1 MGHSAWETSFRPSHD
16 SYYRSSFHIDKSLMA
31 LQVIL
36 GTLSAI
42 DKVKQNKNSKGGDR
56 S

>member
-16 SYYRSSFHIDKSLMA
+16 SYYRSSFRIDKSFMA

-36 GTLSAI
+36 GTLSAV
-42 DKVKQNKNSKGGDR
+42 DKVKQNKNSKGGDG